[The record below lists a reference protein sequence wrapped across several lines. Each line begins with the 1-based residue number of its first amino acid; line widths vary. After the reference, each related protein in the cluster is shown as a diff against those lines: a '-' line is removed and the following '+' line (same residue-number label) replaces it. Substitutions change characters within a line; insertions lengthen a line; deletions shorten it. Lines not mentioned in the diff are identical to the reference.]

1 MTFTLVQTTYKSYD
15 YQQHLIKLGYN
26 MIPLVPGLTDAV
38 VALLPAPDKM
48 LLLMDDA
55 KHEAAYLERLYG
67 PKGPQYHPLFA
78 SSGKSSDAEQDSS
91 SDVAFETE
99 D

>member
-1 MTFTLVQTTYKSYD
+1 MQYYE
-15 YQQHLIKLGYN
+15 QHLIKLGYN

-48 LLLMDDA
+48 LLLMDDP

-67 PKGPQYHPLFA
+67 ARGPQYHPLFA
-78 SSGKSSDAEQDSS
+78 SSGKSSEPAEQDSS
-91 SDVAFETE
+91 SDVSF